1 MACQCVVAEPTD
13 YCAEDGFELPI
24 RHSMRMFGG
33 YKEKGNINTPLELAI
48 QNQTDRF
55 SLAIDAI
62 DRMPR
67 FRVTGAGVRE
77 TLLNQQIAAK
87 SHAHEFGVDPQDIT
101 NWQWPF

>member
-1 MACQCVVAEPTD
+1 LIHRLTYRRPGQRNIHV
-13 YCAEDGFELPI
+13 
-24 RHSMRMFGG
+24 RG

-62 DRMPR
+62 DRIPR

-77 TLLNQQIAAK
+77 LLLNKQIESK
-87 SHAHEFGVDPQDIT
+87 NHARQFGIDPKDIT
-101 NWQWPF
+101 DWQWPF